1 MLGNLTIRLKLLIA
15 PALFALVLLVLGVAV
30 DRGLRTQAAT
40 TSSIVMVD
48 VAAVTMGDEL
58 LQAVADTQA
67 DMLSIVIWKRLGRSE
82 DEIAKLQ
89 SAIAGRLTRIEDVS
103 RRLGAFTPRTTEEQL
118 LIGGLGSLI
127 ETYVGAAKAAA
138 DMALRNQTLATPYI
152 ITAAARYGEL
162 RTPLD
167 RLRTILVANTS
178 AQSDA
183 AQRESDAV
191 RWQIIVVSLVALAVG
206 LAASLTIGWHISD
219 GIRRTEADMSTLA
232 EGHLDRPITGV
243 TRRDEIGQMAR
254 ALEVFAENA
263 KLMRQMRA
271 DQDAQKQEAD
281 RRQRALVHDIAQ
293 KIEQAVEEM
302 VHSLAAAASDM
313 TRLSGAM
320 VQRLDETGMAARDV
334 ASVSQE
340 TSSRIT
346 SVAAAIEEL
355 TRSISEVGNQSQTS
369 LTIAQQA
376 VSEADRTDETIVGL
390 STAAQRIND
399 VVSIISEIAA
409 QTNLLALN
417 ATIEAARAGEA
428 GKGFAVV
435 ASEVKS
441 LANQTAKATED
452 INQQIGAMQAA
463 VASAVE
469 AVRGIGRTIGR
480 ISDAAG
486 TISGSVNEQTRVTRD
501 IASTVV
507 WIDHSATDVA
517 RNTAAVSDT
526 VGTTGREASTVLET
540 ATIVRDHTTKL
551 MQDVGR
557 LLAELRRKSESAA

>member
-40 TSSIVMVD
+40 TNSIVTVD